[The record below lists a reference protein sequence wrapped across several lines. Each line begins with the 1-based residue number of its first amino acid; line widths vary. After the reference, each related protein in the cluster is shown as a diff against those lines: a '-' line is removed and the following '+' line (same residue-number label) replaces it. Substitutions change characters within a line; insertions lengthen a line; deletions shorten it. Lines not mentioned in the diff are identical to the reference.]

1 MSKKVKVALNWL
13 KDLLESEN
21 IEYQIVGGL

>member
-1 MSKKVKVALNWL
+1 MSEKVKVALNWL
-13 KDLLESEN
+13 KSLLESES

>member
-1 MSKKVKVALNWL
+1 MSEKVKVALNWL
-13 KDLLESEN
+13 KGLLESEN

>member
-13 KDLLESEN
+13 KDILESEN